1 MCKMLKHAQNI
12 DAMVK
17 IQKCSYILCSKV
29 EMFMHVAIQIL
40 QSYTELRIT
49 AGRQKISD

>member
-1 MCKMLKHAQNI
+1 MQEHAQNI
-12 DAMVK
+12 DAVLK
-17 IQKCSYILCSKV
+17 IQKCSYILCSKA
-29 EMFMHVAIQIL
+29 EMFIHVAIQIL